1 MYLFICY
8 FWHKTLE
15 VTLMVQMLF
24 DSLATWAN
32 RIESDKNENM
42 KSTQYH
48 KSYAYCNQISNIGEI
63 DKILVNS
70 LLSLCDRIHFF
81 QMQLLLSETYYFLFL

>member
-1 MYLFICY
+1 MYLFIYY
-8 FWHKTLE
+8 FWHKTLG
-15 VTLMVQMLF
+15 VTLMVQILF

-48 KSYAYCNQISNIGEI
+48 KSYAYC
-63 DKILVNS
+63 
-70 LLSLCDRIHFF
+70 
-81 QMQLLLSETYYFLFL
+81 Y